1 MVCSRDPRRR
11 KHIHVLVTGGAGYIG
26 SVLIRR
32 LAAEGLR
39 ATLVDRC
46 FWGGTEAERAG
57 ARVVRDDVRTFDL
70 RLLDDVDAVVHLAGL
85 SNDPTAEYKPA
96 ANWQMN
102 VDATKRLGDA
112 CAARGL
118 RLIFGSSCSLY
129 DGLDATTV
137 WDEDA
142 PVAPIGP
149 YATSK
154 HAAERHLLGLG
165 GDWCPVVLRQ
175 ATVYGW
181 SPRLRLD
188 LVVNTFVKDALVKG
202 ALFLHGGGWM
212 WRPLV
217 GVADLADVYLACLRA
232 PARAVAGRVFN
243 VVGGNYQIRHLAM
256 LVAGSVQML
265 RPHLRVDLQEVPAP
279 PRVRDYRV
287 SGERLQAA
295 LGITFK
301 QGMLEALDEL
311 LRELA
316 GFSEA
321 QFHDPRYYNIAW
333 MTLLEQAA
341 ATVDPSFDVWAAPA
355 SPVEIGSISRRAAVG
370 G

>member
-1 MVCSRDPRRR
+1 MPT
-11 KHIHVLVTGGAGYIG
+11 HVIVTGGAGYVG
-26 SVLIRR
+26 SVLVRR
-32 LAAEGLR
+32 LAAEGIRVTVL
-39 ATLVDRC
+39 DRC
-46 FWGGTEAERAG
+46 FWGSAHLADV
-57 ARVVRDDVRTFDL
+57 AVVRDDVRSFDL
-70 RLLDDVDAVVHLAGL
+70 DLLDRADAVVHLAGL
-85 SNDPTAEYKPA
+85 SNDPTAEYNPA

-102 VDATKRLGDA
+102 VDATQRLADA
-112 CAARGL
+112 CALRGM

-129 DGLDATTV
+129 DGLGTGEI

-142 PVAPIGP
+142 PIAPLGP

-154 HAAERHLLGLG
+154 HAAERSILGAR
-165 GDWCPVVLRQ
+165 GDWCPVILRQ

-202 ALFLHGGGWM
+202 SLFLHGGGWM

-232 PARAVAGRVFN
+232 PAPDVAGRVFN

-265 RPHLRVDLQEVPAP
+265 RPHMKVELKEVPAP
-279 PRVRDYRV
+279 ARVRDYRV
-287 SGERLQAA
+287 SGDRLRDA
-295 LGITFK
+295 LGVTFR
-301 QGMLEALDEL
+301 QGMLEAIDEL

-316 GFSEA
+316 GFSEP

-341 ATVDPSFDVWAAPA
+341 AAVDPSFDIWAAPLRR
-355 SPVEIGSISRRAAVG
+355 EGSLARARSAAR
-370 G
+370 

>member
-1 MVCSRDPRRR
+1 M
-11 KHIHVLVTGGAGYIG
+11 TGGAGYIG
-26 SVLIRR
+26 SVLTRR
-32 LAAEGLR
+32 LTAEGFQ
-39 ATLVDRC
+39 TTVVDRC
-46 FWGGTEAERAG
+46 FWGGSDVERAG
-57 ARVVRDDVRTFDL
+57 ARLVRADVRTFDL
-70 RLLDDVDAVVHLAGL
+70 RLLDGVDAVLHLAGL
-85 SNDPTAEYKPA
+85 SNDPTAEYNPA

-102 VDATKRLGDA
+102 VEATKRLADA

-118 RLIFGSSCSLY
+118 RLVFGSSCSLY
-129 DGLDATTV
+129 DGLETDRV

-142 PVAPIGP
+142 PIAPVGP

-154 HAAERHLLGLG
+154 HAAETHILERG
-165 GDWCPVVLRQ
+165 GDWSPVILRQ

-188 LVVNTFVKDALVKG
+188 LVVNTFVKDALVQG
-202 ALFLHGGGWM
+202 ALSLHGGGWM

-217 GVADLADVYLACLRA
+217 GVADLADVYIACVRA
-232 PARAVAGRVFN
+232 SEDLVARRVFN

-265 RPHLRVDLQEVPAP
+265 RPDVKVTLTEATAPA
-279 PRVRDYRV
+279 RVRDYRV
-287 SGERLQAA
+287 SGKRLEET
-295 LGITFK
+295 LGVRFR
-301 QGMLEALDEL
+301 QGMLEAIDEL

-333 MTLLEQAA
+333 MTLLEQALA
-341 ATVDPSFDVWAAPA
+341 SVDPSLDLWSASAPLA
-355 SPVEIGSISRRAAVG
+355 WPDLERSLRAIGS
-370 G
+370 

>member
-1 MVCSRDPRRR
+1 MTPT
-11 KHIHVLVTGGAGYIG
+11 HVLVTGGAGYIG

-32 LAAEGLR
+32 LASESIR
-39 ATLVDRC
+39 TTVVDRC
-46 FWGGTEAERAG
+46 FWGAAHIEQVGPSV
-57 ARVVRDDVRTFDL
+57 RVVRDDVRSFDL

-85 SNDPTAEYKPA
+85 SNDPTAEYRPA

-102 VDATKRLGDA
+102 VEATRRLADA
-112 CAARGL
+112 CATRGL
-118 RLIFGSSCSLY
+118 KLVFGSSCSLY
-129 DGLDATTV
+129 DGLDTGTV

-142 PVAPIGP
+142 PIAPIGP

-154 HAAERHLLGLG
+154 AAAERALLEGE
-165 GDWCPVVLRQ
+165 GDWCPVILRQ

-188 LVVNTFVKDALVKG
+188 LVVNTFVKDALVRG
-202 ALFLHGGGWM
+202 ALSLHGGGWM

-217 GVADLADVYLACLRA
+217 GIADLAEVYLACLRA
-232 PARAVAGRVFN
+232 PAPLVARQVLN

-265 RPHLRVDLQEVPAP
+265 RPDLKVTLTEVPAP

-287 SGERLQAA
+287 SGKRLEERL
-295 LGITFK
+295 GVRFK
-301 QGMLEALDEL
+301 QGMLEAIDEL

-316 GFSEA
+316 AFPEA
-321 QFHDPRYYNIAW
+321 RFHDARYYNIAW
-333 MTLLEQAA
+333 MTLLEEAA
-341 ATVDPSFDVWAAPA
+341 AMIDPSYDIWATAA
-355 SPVEIGSISRRAAVG
+355 HRRRDPVILARPRAVRG
-370 G
+370 

>member
-1 MVCSRDPRRR
+1 
-11 KHIHVLVTGGAGYIG
+11 VTGGAGYIG
-26 SVLIRR
+26 TVLMRR
-32 LAAEGLR
+32 LTAEGCRVTVL
-39 ATLVDRC
+39 DRC
-46 FWGGTEAERAG
+46 FWGSAHVESPAVRI
-57 ARVVRDDVRTFDL
+57 VRDDVRSFDT
-70 RLLDDVDAVVHLAGL
+70 RLLDDADAVVHLAGL
-85 SNDPTAEYKPA
+85 SNDPTAEYNPS

-102 VDATKRLGDA
+102 VDATKRLADA
-112 CAARGL
+112 CAERGI
-118 RLIFGSSCSLY
+118 RLVFGSSCSLY
-129 DGLDATTV
+129 DGLDPSRE

-142 PVAPIGP
+142 PVTPVGP

-154 HAAERHLLGLG
+154 HAAERYMLGLG
-165 GDWCPVVLRQ
+165 GGWTPVVLRQ

-217 GVADLADVYLACLRA
+217 GVADLAEVHLACIRA
-232 PARAVAGRVFN
+232 PKEAVAGRVFN

-265 RPHLRVDLQEVPAP
+265 RPQLRVELTEVPAP

-287 SGERLQAA
+287 SGERLRGA
-295 LGITFK
+295 LGVTFK
-301 QGMLEALDEL
+301 QGMLEAIEEL

-316 GFSEA
+316 GFSEP

-333 MTLLEQAA
+333 MTLLEEAA
-341 ATVDPSFDVWAAPA
+341 NAIDPRLDLWATPSSVADRAV
-355 SPVEIGSISRRAAVG
+355 SRSRAR
-370 G
+370 

>member
-1 MVCSRDPRRR
+1 M
-11 KHIHVLVTGGAGYIG
+11 TGGAGYIG

-32 LAAEGLR
+32 LSAEGFRTTVL
-39 ATLVDRC
+39 DRC
-46 FWGGTEAERAG
+46 FWGAAEVERTG
-57 ARVVRDDVRTFDL
+57 ARLVRDDVRSFDL
-70 RLLDDVDAVVHLAGL
+70 RVLDDVDGVVHLAGL
-85 SNDPTAEYKPA
+85 SNDPTAEYNPV

-102 VDATKRLGDA
+102 VEATKRLADA

-118 RLIFGSSCSLY
+118 RLVFGSSCSLY
-129 DGLDATTV
+129 DGLEADQL
-137 WDEDA
+137 WDETA
-142 PVAPIGP
+142 PIAPIGP

-154 HAAERHLLGLG
+154 HAAERDMLERRD
-165 GDWCPVVLRQ
+165 DWCPIVLRQ

-202 ALFLHGGGWM
+202 SLSLHGGGWM

-232 PARAVAGRVFN
+232 PEALVARQVFN

-265 RPHLRVDLQEVPAP
+265 RPDLKVSLAEVPAP
-279 PRVRDYRV
+279 ARVRNYRV
-287 SGERLQAA
+287 SGKRLEDA
-295 LGITFK
+295 LGVTFK
-301 QGMLEALDEL
+301 QGMLEAIDEL
-311 LRELA
+311 LRELS
-316 GFSEA
+316 GFSES

-333 MTLLEQAA
+333 MTLLEQAVA
-341 ATVDPSFDVWAAPA
+341 SVDPAFDLWSTPAPA
-355 SPVEIGSISRRAAVG
+355 TWAEPERVPRAVRS
-370 G
+370 